1 MVFNQL
7 LINYTNHHE
16 VQLHGALDLVH
27 HMVALQYG
35 IQGIHK
41 QFLQSDILQRTYV
54 ICKANAKLTCNHTG
68 IRTMTFHNILQL
80 NSPIHTYIHYLTT
93 YQTKYIHTQQLV

>member
-41 QFLQSDILQRTYV
+41 QFLQSDTLQSYI
-54 ICKANAKLTCNHTG
+54 ICKANARLTCNHN
-68 IRTMTFHNILQL
+68 RYMYHDF
-80 NSPIHTYIHYLTT
+80 S
-93 YQTKYIHTQQLV
+93 

>member
-7 LINYTNHHE
+7 LINYTNHYE

-27 HMVALQYG
+27 HMLALQYG

-41 QFLQSDILQRTYV
+41 HFLQSDILQRTYV
-54 ICKANAKLTCNHTG
+54 ICKANERLTCNHTG
-68 IRTMTFHNILQL
+68 IHTMTFHRYVTI
-80 NSPIHTYIHYLTT
+80 
-93 YQTKYIHTQQLV
+93 K